1 MRCLAPSPHAP
12 NVNVAKQSEWH
23 PTSNVMFLCTCSWTS
38 SNIEIWGGHPPTLKC
53 GAGGG
58 RRAGNGS
65 DEGRW
70 GADNPSAE
78 KFLASYMYTFLRSL
92 SPCLWPCSNM
102 IFSIAFD
109 IVLSF
114 VFHVVYPYYL
124 HTIYIHDVNHAV
136 SVALNISN
144 ICNHACT
151 SANFWLLGQKFRP
164 R

>member
-1 MRCLAPSPHAP
+1 
-12 NVNVAKQSEWH
+12 
-23 PTSNVMFLCTCSWTS
+23 
-38 SNIEIWGGHPPTLKC
+38 
-53 GAGGG
+53 
-58 RRAGNGS
+58 
-65 DEGRW
+65 
-70 GADNPSAE
+70 
-78 KFLASYMYTFLRSL
+78 MYTFLRSL

-144 ICNHACT
+144 ICIMHALQLTFDSWVKNSALGRITCASSASTQCRCAHPSSAHYHTTAQQDGARAFAPSLSNHSKRSMPPNLVDPSLAHQQHQCPRPLEKV
-151 SANFWLLGQKFRP
+151 WLAHALAL
-164 R
+164 